1 MFGKA
6 IFMLTVLKILLSEGR
21 SVLCPAQQGTGSVKV
36 KVLVKNKNCIRNL
49 LKFLEKDSLP
59 SLRGFEWFLDLFGF
73 V

>member
-6 IFMLTVLKILLSEGR
+6 MFMITVLKILLSEGR

-36 KVLVKNKNCIRNL
+36 KVSVKNKNCIRNL
-49 LKFLEKDSLP
+49 LKFLENNSLP
-59 SLRGFEWFLDLFGF
+59 SLRGFEWFLDLFCF

>member
-36 KVLVKNKNCIRNL
+36 KVSVKNKNCIRNL

-73 V
+73 N